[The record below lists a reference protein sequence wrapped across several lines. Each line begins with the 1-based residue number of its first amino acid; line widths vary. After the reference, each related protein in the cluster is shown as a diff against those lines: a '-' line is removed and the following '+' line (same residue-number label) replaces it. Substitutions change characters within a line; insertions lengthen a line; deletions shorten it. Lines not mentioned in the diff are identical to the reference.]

1 MNLPIFETL
10 YGIPLHPV
18 KRGGPCP
25 ESMGRKE
32 ERSGRMSEKEL
43 DWEISE
49 DYYNSGENERNLS
62 LEDFITESDSQASGL
77 KPSGQSDE
85 LLKKTIAD
93 VHQVLALAQEG
104 KNITEIAFITGLQE
118 KYVYDIQVCAQ
129 GFREDD
135 EIAVAHLVLG

>member
-1 MNLPIFETL
+1 MNLPVFET
-10 YGIPLHPV
+10 P
-18 KRGGPCP
+18 
-25 ESMGRKE
+25 E
-32 ERSGRMSEKEL
+32 ERSGRMSEKEQ

-49 DYYNSGENERNLS
+49 DYYNSKENEKNLS
-62 LEDFITESDSQASGL
+62 LEDFITESDKETAGFE
-77 KPSGQSDE
+77 PSGQNDE
-85 LLKKTIAD
+85 LLKKTIGE

-104 KNITEIAFITGLQE
+104 KSIPEIASITGFQE